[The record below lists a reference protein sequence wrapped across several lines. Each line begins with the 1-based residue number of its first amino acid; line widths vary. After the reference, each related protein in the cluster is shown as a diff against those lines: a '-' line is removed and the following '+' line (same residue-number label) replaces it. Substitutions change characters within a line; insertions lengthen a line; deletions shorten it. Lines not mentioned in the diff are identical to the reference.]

1 MAKRTYLWMAVLF
14 FMVAAGWADELVASA
29 DSDKEIEGIDRL
41 LERATEENYKASGL
55 DLFKESLDL
64 CLACMRERP
73 DDYEVVWRC
82 ARSAHQYAETARN
95 LLVEGWEGICREWGK
110 KGMEMAE
117 KAQGIEPGRVE
128 GYFWEAACV
137 GVYSDGTGV
146 MTAVKEGFYKRSKNA
161 MVKAYEVDKSY
172 NDYDPVFGSAMFW
185 IALPFPLKS
194 KKKALEYYREFEQST
209 SWTVRPYMRRLYAA
223 DLLMQVKPKGYKEEA
238 KALLDQALQA
248 PHMQKY
254 YSDWAEELQA
264 RLK

>member
-1 MAKRTYLWMAVLF
+1 MAKSTFLLTVVLILTTAS
-14 FMVAAGWADELVASA
+14 VWAEQWVQGTDPV
-29 DSDKEIEGIDRL
+29 KEIEKIDRL
-41 LERATEENYKASGL
+41 HERANDENYKMSGL
-55 DLFKESLDL
+55 ELFKESLDL

-73 DDYEVVWRC
+73 DNYELLWRC
-82 ARSAHQYAETARN
+82 ARAAHQYAETARN
-95 LLVEGWEGICREWGK
+95 LLVEDWKGICKEWGK
-110 KGMEMAE
+110 KGMEIAE
-117 KAQGIEPGRVE
+117 KAEGIEPGRVE

-146 MTAVKEGFYKRSKNA
+146 MTAVKEGFYKRSKTA
-161 MVKAYEVDKSY
+161 MAKAYELDKSY

-194 KKKALEYYREFEQST
+194 KKKALEYYREFEKST

-238 KALLDQALQA
+238 KALLDQALEA